1 MLGLGRWIA
10 EKWTPGTLYLD
21 EWASLLDLSV
31 FILVAIV
38 LTIFLVYRF
47 WFYRWWKVS
56 SWRAI
61 SRPRYTWFVAIS
73 SVSFLHVLGIML
85 VSFSILTGYSLS
97 AFVGTLFVSLLEGLC
112 GMVLFLLLSLVSYPS
127 RGKYFPFLSYRI
139 RRSKG

>member
-21 EWASLLDLSV
+21 EWASLLDVSLL
-31 FILVAIV
+31 ILVAIV
-38 LTIFLVYRF
+38 LAIFLVYRF

-56 SWRAI
+56 SWQTI

-73 SVSFLHVLGIML
+73 SVWILHVLGIML

-112 GMVLFLLLSLVSYPS
+112 GMVFFLLLSLVSYPS
-127 RGKYFPFLSYRI
+127 RGKYFPFLSYKI